1 KKLRARKG
9 FQSKI
14 LQMPWVESDGKL
26 SYPKATKQEMF
37 SFAYQSLKPWHEDV
51 FFYLCMEN
59 HDLWQPV
66 FGYEYP
72 TNQAFEAAMK
82 SAYLGKIKQRQT
94 RSET

>member
-1 KKLRARKG
+1 
-9 FQSKI
+9 
-14 LQMPWVESDGKL
+14 
-26 SYPKATKQEMF
+26 
-37 SFAYQSLKPWHEDV
+37 EDV